1 MAAHFSLCAVG
12 GRILS
17 VYLCRI
23 TEKGWIVEQ
32 SWERLPPEARSP
44 AGEEGERQGFPV
56 FFWETESVYA
66 VM

>member
-1 MAAHFSLCAVG
+1 MAAHFSLYAAG
-12 GRILS
+12 GRLVG

-32 SWERLPPEARSP
+32 SWERLPPHARSP
-44 AGEEGERQGFPV
+44 AGAQDRQAFPI
-56 FFWETESVYA
+56 FFWETENISA